1 MNWSKQPSNIK
12 KQLNYITLKI
22 SNETKIGILTVV
34 GLAILIL
41 GFSYL
46 KGNDVF
52 SSSNKFYAIYRNVEG
67 LTLSKPILVNG
78 FQIGHVS
85 NMTLQTESGFT
96 VVEFKV
102 DPKYPIPANTL
113 ARLESTD
120 LLGSKAII
128 FELGNSRELAENK
141 DTLRAD
147 IQGSLAQSLQP
158 VQRKAEILMEKVDSS
173 LAAINKILN
182 PEFQRNVDRSF
193 LSIANSLQTL
203 EGTTKKIDRLVG
215 AQSGHINA
223 IMSNAEALTV
233 SLRASTGRLN
243 TTTANF
249 ERLSTDLAN
258 SNIKGTL
265 DNANKAMGDLQ
276 ATVAKI
282 NSGQGSLGLLLND
295 NSMYNNLNSAS
306 ANLNNLFID
315 LKAHPKRYVSFS
327 VFGRKA
333 D

>member
-1 MNWSKQPSNIK
+1 
-12 KQLNYITLKI
+12 LKI

-67 LTLSKPILVNG
+67 LTMSKPILVNG

-96 VVEFKV
+96 IVEFKV

-158 VQRKAEILMEKVDSS
+158 VQRKAEILMDKVDSS

-215 AQSGHINA
+215 SQSGHIDA
-223 IMSNAEALTV
+223 IMGNAEALTL

-265 DNANKAMGDLQ
+265 DNANKAMTDLQ

-306 ANLNNLFID
+306 SNLNNLFID